1 MNVKHTCY
9 DVLNAT
15 LKSFVDNYF
24 IFEFTSDSTN
34 SLTFKVPPTGFPTLL
49 FCYGNKVNFFQHKHL
64 SNESIVVGQLSK
76 HINLHPVNGTKILG
90 VNFKPYGFY
99 NLTGYTLKSL
109 RNSAT
114 ESTAFFPEN
123 KIEEIETFLQESNDI
138 EKTVELIES
147 MLLNQSIS
155 ILKNDYLD
163 KIVDEIV
170 RMNGLLDPFSLTE
183 GKISTRSFQRYFS
196 EVIGISPKVFCQVL
210 RHKFI
215 LQLMYGNPELKW
227 NEMVLGGYYYD
238 YSHFQKDFIKFT
250 DVKPFEYLNFRN
262 PFADKLV

>member
-1 MNVKHTCY
+1 MKVNHIIIHIIEDKLSSY
-9 DVLNAT
+9 I
-15 LKSFVDNYF
+15 DNYSL
-24 IFEFTSDSTN
+24 FEFSNDSKE
-34 SLTFKVPPTGFPTLL
+34 SFCFKVPPTGFPTLL
-49 FCYGNKVNFFQHKHL
+49 FCFGNKVNFFQHNHL
-64 SNESIVVGQLSK
+64 TNESILVGQLSK
-76 HINLHPVNGTKILG
+76 HINLHPVDGIKILG

-99 NLTGYTLKSL
+99 NLTGHALKSL

-123 KIEEIETFLQESNDI
+123 KIEEIETCLQESNDI
-138 EKTVELIES
+138 AKAVELIES

-163 KIVDEIV
+163 RIVDEIV
-170 RMNGLLDPFSLTE
+170 RMNGLLDPYSLIE

-196 EVIGISPKVFCQVL
+196 EVIGIGPKVFCQVL

-238 YSHFQKDFIKFT
+238 YSHFQKDFINFT
-250 DVKPFEYLNFRN
+250 DVKPFEYLNFKN
-262 PFADKLV
+262 PFAENLL